1 MTMKPSCVDLKKKAN
16 KIEIKEAKFKR
27 LRTGLHEKG
36 LQLEAIVEAFD
47 GLIYLCSQNYR
58 IEFMNEQYVNRIGHD
73 ATGQVCYK
81 ALHHRDSICSW
92 CLNDRIFNGETVRCE
107 VLTPKNSWYYVVST
121 PIYHSNGSISKLA
134 MIMDITDRKKAEE
147 HIKHKVEEQKLLL
160 DNIQTQIWYLTDEK
174 SYGAVN
180 KAHAEFLNLK
190 EKDIEHK
197 SLFDIFSETEAKV
210 FLASNKKVFD
220 KKIKVHTEEWV
231 VNGKGEKRLLSI
243 NKTPKLDNNG
253 NVEYVVCSGEDVTEY
268 RKSVELLRENKRR
281 LDYAMEAT
289 SDALWDWN
297 LVTNETFFNP
307 CFYTMLDYKPY
318 ELPQSFDTW
327 ESLIHPEDRASA
339 IKKFNKYIKNAIG
352 SFEVEYRLKTKQE
365 EWRWI
370 MARGKVVEWNEDG
383 RPVRVVG
390 THVDITER
398 KLNEEALRISEAHL
412 REENIRLR
420 ASFKGANK
428 FGNIIGKSKRMHEV
442 YNTILKAA
450 VSSANVIIYGESGT
464 GKELVAQTIHD
475 LSSRGGNNFV
485 TVNCGAIPD
494 NLLESEFFGYKKGAF
509 TGADTDKPGYLDSAD
524 GGTLFMDEVGELDF
538 NMQVKLLRAIEGGG
552 YVPIGSREIKKPNI
566 RIIAATNRDLKEG
579 VEKGQIRE
587 DFYYRVH
594 VIPIHLPPLRKR
606 KEDLSLL
613 VYHFLQEYS
622 DDKDI
627 PAIPKNRIES
637 MQSYDWPG
645 NVRELQNAIHRYI
658 TLKENDFFIPS
669 HKTEDPKIMLEKIRI
684 QNNRNP
690 KLRNLFQDFE
700 KEYIKKL
707 LQDYQ
712 WHKTK
717 VASVLGIDRKT
728 LFRKIKTYGIQ

>member
-1 MTMKPSCVDLKKKAN
+1 MKPACVDLQKKTDR
-16 KIEIKEAKFKR
+16 IEIKDAKDKR
-27 LRTGLHEKG
+27 SKTVLQEKG

-58 IEFMNEQYVNRIGHD
+58 IEFMNEQYVNRIGYD
-73 ATGQVCYK
+73 ATGQVCHK

-147 HIKHKVEEQKLLL
+147 YIKHKVEEQKLLL

-174 SYGAVN
+174 TYGAVN
-180 KAHAEFLNLK
+180 KAHAEFLNLEK
-190 EKDIEHK
+190 KDIEHK
-197 SLFDIFSETEAKV
+197 KIFDIFSKTQAKA
-210 FLASNKKVFD
+210 FLAGNKEVFD
-220 KKIKVHTEEWV
+220 KKIKVHTEKWMID
-231 VNGKGEKRLLSI
+231 GKGEKRRLSI
-243 NKTPKLDNNG
+243 NKTPKLDDNG
-253 NVEYVVCSGEDVTEY
+253 NVEYVVCSGEDVTEH

-327 ESLIHPEDRASA
+327 EALIHPADRASA
-339 IKKFNKYIKNAIG
+339 IKKFNEYIKNAIG

-370 MARGKVVEWNEDG
+370 MARGKVVERNRDD

-390 THVDITER
+390 THVDITDR

-412 REENIRLR
+412 REENIRLK
-420 ASFKGANK
+420 ASFKGSNK
-428 FGNIIGKSKRMHEV
+428 FGNIIGKSKKMHDV

-450 VSSANVIIYGESGT
+450 VSNANVIIYGESGT

-475 LSSRGGNNFV
+475 LSNRGGKNFV

-494 NLLESEFFGYKKGAF
+494 NLVESEFFGYKKGAF
-509 TGADTDKPGYLDSAD
+509 TGADTDKPGYLDTAD
-524 GGTLFMDEVGELDF
+524 SGTLFMDEVGELDV
-538 NMQVKLLRAIEGGG
+538 NMQAKLLRAIEGGG
-552 YVPIGSREIKKPNI
+552 YAPIGSREIKKPKI
-566 RIIAATNRDLKEG
+566 RIIAATNKDLKES

-594 VIPIHLPPLRKR
+594 VIPIHLPPLRNR
-606 KEDLSLL
+606 KEDIPLL

-627 PAIPKNRIES
+627 PIIPKNIIES
-637 MQSYDWPG
+637 MQRYDWPG

-658 TLKENDFFIPS
+658 TLKEVDVFIS
-669 HKTEDPKIMLEKIRI
+669 SQKQTEPKIILENLGI
-684 QNNRNP
+684 QNNQNP
-690 KLRNLFQDFE
+690 KLGLFLQSLE
-700 KEYIKKL
+700 KEYIEKL
-707 LQDYQ
+707 LHDYQ

-717 VASVLGIDRKT
+717 VASILGIDRRT